1 MKKGLLKNGVFYAI
15 VFLGIIGIVTWA
27 TGGSSGEQ
35 TTEIPAS
42 EFVTQ
47 LEENQIKKFTI
58 QPNAGVYKIT
68 GEYRKAQPLKKE
80 SDSNINIF
88 GSTETSSKSFTTSV
102 LQNDSTVSK
111 IDSLAKGN
119 NIEVAPLPEES
130 SGIWVTLL
138 VSVLPLVI
146 FVFFIYMMNIS

>member
-15 VFLGIIGIVTWA
+15 VFLGIIGIVAWA

-47 LEENQIKKFTI
+47 LEENQIKKFPI

-80 SDSNINIF
+80 SGSNINIF
-88 GSTETSSKSFTTSV
+88 GSTETSSKNFTTSV
-102 LQNDSTVSK
+102 LQNDSTKRHTYPQGSR
-111 IDSLAKGN
+111 
-119 NIEVAPLPEES
+119 
-130 SGIWVTLL
+130 
-138 VSVLPLVI
+138 
-146 FVFFIYMMNIS
+146 F